1 VEHVLNSSGVQVN
14 GEHAVSQPHAGR
26 PSGGRSGAYRA
37 RLAVVENE
45 FASVTVS
52 LDTAGH
58 SPRLHVR
65 DNETG
70 DDILLSAIELASL
83 CLATSDDRAGWLK
96 VGLYRTDGEPRA
108 YPAEGALAGGE
119 AAPSDRDEVAPPD
132 RDEAR

>member
-1 VEHVLNSSGVQVN
+1 VNVEHAINSNGAQAN
-14 GEHAVSQPHAGR
+14 GEHAVSQPHDDR
-26 PSGGRSGAYRA
+26 PRGSQRGADRV

-83 CLATSDDRAGWLK
+83 CLATSEDRAGWLK
-96 VGLYRTDGEPRA
+96 VGLYRTDGEPGA
-108 YPAEGALAGGE
+108 HQAPA
-119 AAPSDRDEVAPPD
+119 AAPAG
-132 RDEAR
+132 DEAR

>member
-1 VEHVLNSSGVQVN
+1 VSVEHVVNSHGAGDN
-14 GEHAVSQPHAGR
+14 GAHAVSQHGTDR
-26 PSGGRSGAYRA
+26 V

-58 SPRLHVR
+58 SPRLHVQ

-83 CLATSDDRAGWLK
+83 CLATGEDRAGWLK
-96 VGLYRTDGEPRA
+96 VGLYRTDRPEDGE
-108 YPAEGALAGGE
+108 
-119 AAPSDRDEVAPPD
+119 
-132 RDEAR
+132 

>member
-1 VEHVLNSSGVQVN
+1 MGNTLSALLER
-14 GEHAVSQPHAGR
+14 GR
-26 PSGGRSGAYRA
+26 QWPDRV

-83 CLATSDDRAGWLK
+83 CLATSEDRAGWLK
-96 VGLYRTDGEPRA
+96 VGLYRTDP
-108 YPAEGALAGGE
+108 
-119 AAPSDRDEVAPPD
+119 
-132 RDEAR
+132 RDEAE

>member
-1 VEHVLNSSGVQVN
+1 MEHATNSSGARAN
-14 GEHAVSQPHAGR
+14 REHAVSQRSPDR
-26 PSGGRSGAYRA
+26 PSGGHSGVART

-83 CLATSDDRAGWLK
+83 CLATSEDRAGWLK
-96 VGLYRTDGEPRA
+96 VGLYR
-108 YPAEGALAGGE
+108 
-119 AAPSDRDEVAPPD
+119 SDPRDEG
-132 RDEAR
+132 E

>member
-1 VEHVLNSSGVQVN
+1 MEHATNSSGVRPS
-14 GEHAVSQPHAGR
+14 GEHAVSQPAAGR
-26 PSGGRSGAYRA
+26 SSGRQSGAARA
-37 RLAVVENE
+37 PLAVVENE

-83 CLATSDDRAGWLK
+83 CIATSDDRAGWLK
-96 VGLYRTDGEPRA
+96 VGFYRDQGDG
-108 YPAEGALAGGE
+108 GASGSSVAGE
-119 AAPSDRDEVAPPD
+119 
-132 RDEAR
+132 

>member
-1 VEHVLNSSGVQVN
+1 VSVEHAINSSGVQAN
-14 GEHAVSQPHAGR
+14 GEHAVSQPPAGRPFGR
-26 PSGGRSGAYRA
+26 PSGADRA

-45 FASVTVS
+45 FASVTLS

-83 CLATSDDRAGWLK
+83 CLATAEDRQGWLK
-96 VGLYRTDGEPRA
+96 VGLYREQ
-108 YPAEGALAGGE
+108 GE
-119 AAPSDRDEVAPPD
+119 AGSRGSDGGAPGQSVAG
-132 RDEAR
+132 A

>member
-1 VEHVLNSSGVQVN
+1 MRSAMDLSTVQAN
-14 GEHAVSQPHAGR
+14 GEHAVSQPH
-26 PSGGRSGAYRA
+26 GATPRDSQYGADRV

-83 CLATSDDRAGWLK
+83 CLATGDDRAGWLK
-96 VGLYRTDGEPRA
+96 VGLYRTDGEPGA
-108 YPAEGALAGGE
+108 HPAE
-119 AAPSDRDEVAPPD
+119 AASRDGDEV
-132 RDEAR
+132 R

>member
-1 VEHVLNSSGVQVN
+1 VGVEHAINSNGVHPD
-14 GEHAVSQPHAGR
+14 GEHAVSQPHASR
-26 PSGGRSGAYRA
+26 PSGGGSGADRA

-70 DDILLSAIELASL
+70 EDILLSAIELASL
-83 CLATSDDRAGWLK
+83 CLATAEDRAGWLK
-96 VGLYRTDGEPRA
+96 VGLYRTDGQPGA
-108 YPAEGALAGGE
+108 YPAE
-119 AAPSDRDEVAPPD
+119 AAPPDGDESAQPD

>member
-1 VEHVLNSSGVQVN
+1 MAHAINSSGVQAN
-14 GEHAVSQPHAGR
+14 GEHTVSQLPAGR
-26 PSGGRSGAYRA
+26 PSGGPYGAARSE
-37 RLAVVENE
+37 LAVVENE

-83 CLATSDDRAGWLK
+83 CLATAEDRQGWLK
-96 VGLYRTDGEPRA
+96 VGLYREQ
-108 YPAEGALAGGE
+108 GE
-119 AAPSDRDEVAPPD
+119 AGSRGSDGGAPGQSVAG
-132 RDEAR
+132 A

>member
-1 VEHVLNSSGVQVN
+1 VSDSRKQTGVDHGINSSVMRVN
-14 GEHAVSQPHAGR
+14 GEHAVSHPRGGR
-26 PSGGRSGAYRA
+26 PPGSQDGADRV
-37 RLAVVENE
+37 RLTVVENE

-83 CLATSDDRAGWLK
+83 CLATSEDRAGWLK
-96 VGLYRTDGEPRA
+96 VGLYRTEGNGE
-108 YPAEGALAGGE
+108 
-119 AAPSDRDEVAPPD
+119 
-132 RDEAR
+132 

>member
-1 VEHVLNSSGVQVN
+1 MENPINSSGVHPN
-14 GEHAVSQPHAGR
+14 GEHAVSQPQAGR
-26 PSGGRSGAYRA
+26 PSGGRSGADRA

-70 DDILLSAIELASL
+70 EDILLSAIELASL
-83 CLATSDDRAGWLK
+83 CLATAEDRAGWLK
-96 VGLYRTDGEPRA
+96 VGLYRTGD
-108 YPAEGALAGGE
+108 EG
-119 AAPSDRDEVAPPD
+119 R
-132 RDEAR
+132 

>member
-1 VEHVLNSSGVQVN
+1 MMNSNGGASG
-14 GEHAVSQPHAGR
+14 GAHTVSQP
-26 PSGGRSGAYRA
+26 RA
-37 RLAVVENE
+37 DRVRLTVVENE

-83 CLATSDDRAGWLK
+83 CLATSEDRAGWLK
-96 VGLYRTDGEPRA
+96 VGLYRTDGEPGAHRA
-108 YPAEGALAGGE
+108 EAG
-119 AAPSDRDEVAPPD
+119 PPD
-132 RDEAR
+132 GDEAE